1 MVGPPAILEVV
12 SVLELLVGLAITGLA
27 FQGYRRNRSRAM
39 LFLGGGIA
47 TMTVVSSVVLTIVA
61 FFSSPAA
68 VTWMLGLADAV
79 ANLVGMCLILYAIVL
94 ARRA

>member
-1 MVGPPAILEVV
+1 MVEPQAIAEVV

-47 TMTVVSSVVLTIVA
+47 TMTVVSLVVIVVVA
-61 FFSSPAA
+61 FFSSASA
-68 VTWMLGLADAV
+68 RMVGLASSLT
-79 ANLVGMCLILYAIVL
+79 NLVGMCLILYAIVL
-94 ARRA
+94 ARRE

>member
-47 TMTVVSSVVLTIVA
+47 TMTVVSLVVVIVVG
-61 FFSSPAA
+61 FFSSASA
-68 VTWMLGLADAV
+68 RMVGLASSV
-79 ANLVGMCLILYAIVL
+79 TNLVGMCLILYAIVL
-94 ARRA
+94 ARRE

>member
-1 MVGPPAILEVV
+1 MVEPLALVEVV

-47 TMTVVSSVVLTIVA
+47 TMTVVSYAVLMSVA
-61 FFSSPAA
+61 FVASARM
-68 VTWMLGLADAV
+68 VGLASSV
-79 ANLVGMCLILYAIVL
+79 TNLVGMCLILYAIVL
-94 ARRA
+94 ARRE